1 MLHIQHLASALG
13 LCASLSCPTVD
24 SVLFSEHGEARNE
37 KSLLGL
43 QRVNI
48 ACPSHSSNQIVT
60 ISVRLPSDSNFYGN
74 SSFIPSPPSSEYLS
88 NVGGLLFQCA
98 DINRVVWGTKSFQTV
113 GW

>member
-1 MLHIQHLASALG
+1 M
-13 LCASLSCPTVD
+13 CF
-24 SVLFSEHGEARNE
+24 SVLSHSGQCAIFRAARGRGNGEEGEARNE

-60 ISVRLPSDSNFYGN
+60 ISVLLPSDNNFYGN
-74 SSFIPSPPSSEYLS
+74 LSFIPSPPSSEYLS